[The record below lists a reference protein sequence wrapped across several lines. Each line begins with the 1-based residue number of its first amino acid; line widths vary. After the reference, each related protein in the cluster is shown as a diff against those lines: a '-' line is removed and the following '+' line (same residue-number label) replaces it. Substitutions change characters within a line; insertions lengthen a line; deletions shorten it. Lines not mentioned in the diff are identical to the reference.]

1 MDVRK
6 LGSWEG
12 CDSVSGDRCVITMDR
27 DKSVRARFR
36 IQQLTLT
43 VIKEGNGNVISNP
56 AGIDCGGDCSENYNW
71 GSVVTLTVSPE
82 AGWFFDSWGG
92 DEDCADGRVVM
103 DSNKICIAK
112 FNLPFIPAAA
122 ILYGRIATDTGRPN
136 YCYPI
141 TEAAKFALLDLSMFL
156 WERGDLLCYD
166 PPTTRPIQKIRELNP
181 NSWILLYRMLPA
193 FLQGYDR
200 NISDPVGGRPY
211 LEALSRTHGIGSDD
225 RWFAIGHYYG
235 DYLIHPGLS
244 GKPMAME
251 LGNSN
256 WRRYWI
262 ERVWEDIWGTNP
274 IVEAQG
280 ASGLFIDVAAPEP
293 YNNFTGF
300 CTFTTYHFSSGAT
313 CVYDCVDTYYTSA
326 TGCYGNAALYFEH
339 LKSFIAES
347 VTWYASRNLKL
358 IFNPYEL
365 KPAYAEFLTQV
376 GNMAPEIAGKFGA
389 MEELGFTGYGG
400 FALPPHAW
408 LKRLNYLRSATN
420 FVIFSTN
427 NIGGDYIHP
436 NCFGKSFDE
445 CMNSIVSSEY
455 GLRAWDVLW
464 FAMTSFLLGYDPRR
478 QNGFFHFTMWA
489 YRDTYWVDEYDPK
502 YLHLGWPLGDAYE
515 VEARVWI
522 REFEDGWVVVNIN
535 NYTVWEVPVPR
546 GRARVLNHDNFK
558 TPSNAPLVESFAIR
572 PYRGVILLKEGARG
586 WRGQR

>member
-1 MDVRK
+1 
-6 LGSWEG
+6 
-12 CDSVSGDRCVITMDR
+12 
-27 DKSVRARFR
+27 
-36 IQQLTLT
+36 
-43 VIKEGNGNVISNP
+43 VIKEGNGNIISNP

-71 GSVVTLTVSPE
+71 GSVITLTVSPE

-141 TEAAKFALLDLSMFL
+141 TEAAKFALLDLSMHL

-166 PPTTRPIQKIRELNP
+166 QPTTRPIQKIRELNP
-181 NSWILLYRMLPA
+181 SSWILLYIMSPST
-193 FLQGYDR
+193 LQGWNR
-200 NISDPVGGRPY
+200 SVSSPVSGRPY
-211 LEALSRTHGIGSDD
+211 FEALSRTHGIGSDD
-225 RWFAIGHYYG
+225 RWFAIGHETG
-235 DYLIHPGLS
+235 DYMVSKWWWDHIE
-244 GKPMAME
+244 ME
-251 LGNSN
+251 LGNPN

-262 ERVWEDIWGTNP
+262 GRVWEDMWGTSP
-274 IVEAQG
+274 LIDSRGV
-280 ASGLFIDVAAPEP
+280 SGLFVDGAQPDLPFSGSPFCPLTAVT
-293 YNNFTGF
+293 YNNGS
-300 CTFTTYHFSSGAT
+300 FSCSVT
-313 CVYDCVDTYYTSA
+313 IEDCPSTYYTAS
-326 TGCYGNAALYFEH
+326 TGCNSNRDLWNDH
-339 LKSFIAES
+339 MQSFITEV

-358 IFNPYEL
+358 IFNVWALTPD
-365 KPAYAEFLTQV
+365 YAKFLTQV
-376 GNMAPEIAGKFGA
+376 FSIAPGNFGV
-389 MEELGFTGYGG
+389 MEEVGFTGYGQGWYWG
-400 FALPPHAW
+400 FPLPPNRW
-408 LKRLNYLRSATN
+408 LDRLNYLRSATN
-420 FVIFSTN
+420 FVIVSTN
-427 NIGGDYIHP
+427 NIGGGIHP
-436 NCFGKSFDE
+436 NCFRKSFDE

-455 GLRAWDVLW
+455 GLRAWDMLW

-535 NYTVWEVPVPR
+535 NYTVWEIPVPR

-572 PYRGVILLKEGARG
+572 PYRGVVLLKEGARG